1 MQLGDGTNSSR
12 RMPVAVVGLQ
22 GSVTS
27 LALGEVYHGCFC
39 LQSVARRDCTS
50 ERDAGLMG
58 RAQEH
63 SCAVH
68 SGGTVSCWGSNSAGE
83 VA

>member
-1 MQLGDGTNSSR
+1 MQLGDGTARNQL
-12 RMPVAVVGLQ
+12 MPVAVVGLH

-27 LALGEVYHGCFC
+27 LALGEVRHGYFR
-39 LQSVARRDCTS
+39 LQSVACRDCTS
-50 ERDAGLMG
+50 ERDAGLTG
-58 RAQEH
+58 RAQGH

-68 SGGTVSCWGSNSAGE
+68 SGGAVSCWGWNSYGQ